1 MSNTP
6 TYPGDTPAG
15 VGAPGDDT
23 RPAVPIQG
31 NPPTSAGAPDDTIQS
46 LVPPQGTTPTSA
58 DANQSLIPPQGA
70 GAPDVPA
77 TSFPQSSFIFEAP
90 LKLPQAGFLR
100 PTKHSLESESGSSP
114 AASLDPAH
122 RVGWNAFQKPSNDK
136 RPAKCMPLS
145 SFLLNWGGINNTHSS
160 AHGAPETKKA
170 RRSTHRISTLNDK
183 SPTTTI
189 LYRSR

>member
-6 TYPGDTPAG
+6 TYPGDTPA
-15 VGAPGDDT
+15 
-23 RPAVPIQG
+23 IQG

-46 LVPPQGTTPTSA
+46 LVPPHGTTPTSA
-58 DANQSLIPPQGA
+58 GALDDANQSLIPPQGA
-70 GAPDVPA
+70 GAPNVPA

-122 RVGWNAFQKPSNDK
+122 RVGWIAFQKPSNDK

-145 SFLLNWGGINNTHSS
+145 FFLLNWGGINNAHSS

-170 RRSTHRISTLNDK
+170 RRSTHRISTLNAK